1 MDLVENYNLKNCVAS
16 LAWYN
21 KNLLNIHKSSIN
33 NQTIV
38 TEEEFI
44 IETVLKYFEAKRE
57 DVFSSSRL
65 QGNVVPRYIIFA
77 LLKAYCGYTLAAIG
91 KITGRDHTTVIYGL
105 NIVSDKLLR
114 DMTFKRFYEGITK
127 DIDSVLNISENK
139 KKSNLQS
146 YRHIDVRN

>member
-1 MDLVENYNLKNCVAS
+1 MKTCLAVLGCKGMLSQDILFSHYSKLTVAIRWQQS
-16 LAWYN
+16 
-21 KNLLNIHKSSIN
+21 
-33 NQTIV
+33 
-38 TEEEFI
+38 E
-44 IETVLKYFEAKRE
+44 
-57 DVFSSSRL
+57 
-65 QGNVVPRYIIFA
+65 
-77 LLKAYCGYTLAAIG
+77 